1 MADQDVLAAGQVGAA
16 TDGHLAV
23 AVQSIFDIARDIDG
37 QVAENGDGAAIA
49 RDKETVRCRANGVQ
63 GLRVE
68 RSQADQACG
77 IGGCIGYFDPAANP
91 GRKPRGISRII
102 ADGKHVDIGECNDP
116 RTAFLDLDCC
126 GSAGPAAADTGDPV
140 DAA

>member
-49 RDKETVRCRANGVQ
+49 RDKETVRCRANGVL
-63 GLRVE
+63 GTSIE

-77 IGGCIGYFDPAANP
+77 IRGCVGYFDPATKS
-91 GRKPRGISRII
+91 GRKTHGISCII
-102 ADGKHVDIGECNDP
+102 ADGKHVDIGERYDA
-116 RTAFLDLDCC
+116 RAAFLNLDCC
-126 GSAGPAAADTGDPV
+126 GSAGSAAADTGHPV